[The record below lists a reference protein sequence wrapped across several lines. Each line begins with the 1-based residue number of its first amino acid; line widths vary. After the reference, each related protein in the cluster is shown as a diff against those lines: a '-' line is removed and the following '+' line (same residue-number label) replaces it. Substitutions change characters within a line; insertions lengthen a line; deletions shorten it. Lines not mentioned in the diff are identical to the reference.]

1 MPRRNASASQLAAVY
16 AMAQTESKPCNN
28 DAGLLVNDMRLFR
41 SYVCKCGRLAV
52 RAATIQVTAASQIER
67 PRLFVVTSHR
77 VGIGKVDLELGKFLP
92 VVCLCPDPRD
102 IAFSWDPRNFSDWDA
117 LIVGTQEHIPDV
129 RREYGKYFRSIE
141 PLEDVSIRRGRMP
154 VLTVHVY

>member
-1 MPRRNASASQLAAVY
+1 
-16 AMAQTESKPCNN
+16 
-28 DAGLLVNDMRLFR
+28 
-41 SYVCKCGRLAV
+41 LAV

-77 VGIGKVDLELGKFLP
+77 VEIGKVDLELGKFLP

>member
-1 MPRRNASASQLAAVY
+1 M
-16 AMAQTESKPCNN
+16 
-28 DAGLLVNDMRLFR
+28 
-41 SYVCKCGRLAV
+41 
-52 RAATIQVTAASQIER
+52 
-67 PRLFVVTSHR
+67 FVVTSHR
-77 VGIGKVDLELGKFLP
+77 VEIGKVDLELGKFLP